1 MAAKIR
7 QVSNLFE
14 PSSKS
19 GTKQKRSIF
28 MLDASLVAAILPALK
43 SESYSKSLVA
53 ILILSVSMFQQMEH
67 IGFVAP

>member
-1 MAAKIR
+1 MAAEIR

-28 MLDASLVAAILPALK
+28 MLDASLVVAILPAIK

-53 ILILSVSMFQQMEH
+53 ILIVLHVSADGTYRFT
-67 IGFVAP
+67 P